1 MPYKTEWIEYPDIAP
16 TLKSFGLPPN
26 EQGTPYTIP
35 TIRDANGRY
44 IMDSRKIA
52 FELEKQYPEPS
63 LHLES
68 PVLPK
73 VEACVLKAVTPL
85 RAAFMPPI
93 PRNLLNTASIEYFE
107 RTREARF
114 GMPLRQWEK
123 EHGGDKA
130 WEEVTPALKEAGDM
144 LRANGGP
151 FLLGKTGRVAFSFNL
166 RYLFTPIDGKL
177 GHDGG

>member
-1 MPYKTEWIEYPDIAP
+1 MPYKTQWVEYPDIAP

-26 EQGTPYTIP
+26 EEGTPYTIP

-52 FELEKQYPEPS
+52 FALEEQYPEPS
-63 LHLES
+63 LHLDS

-73 VEACVLKAVTPL
+73 VEACVAKAVMPL
-85 RAAFMPPI
+85 RAVILPPT
-93 PRNLLNTASIEYFE
+93 PRNLLNTASAEYFE

-114 GMPLRQWEK
+114 GMPLRQFEK
-123 EHGGDKA
+123 EQGGDKA
-130 WEEVTPALKEAGDM
+130 WEEATPALKEAGEL

-151 FLLGKTGRVAFSFNL
+151 FVLGETGEWRFL
-166 RYLFTPIDGKL
+166 
-177 GHDGG
+177 